1 MFLELFIYF
10 ILLFRATPAKYGGS
24 QASRQIGALCS
35 CWPTPQPQQSQ
46 ICASSATYTTAHD
59 ILTIEPSWILV
70 GLVSTAQQ
78 RELPFLEFFSSAYFK
93 KKYNTSCA
101 RTHTHTH
108 THKRS
113 FFLKYDQGILAV
125 VQSVKN
131 LTAVWRFPL

>member
-59 ILTIEPSWILV
+59 ILTIEPSRILV

-93 KKYNTSCA
+93 KNTTHPVHA
-101 RTHTHTH
+101 HTHTHTH
-108 THKRS
+108 THTQTQ
-113 FFLKYDQGILAV
+113 FFSKIWPRNSCCGAV
-125 VQSVKN
+125 S
-131 LTAVWRFPL
+131 